1 MLAGLLRTSPARTL
15 LLGIVTVAFAA
26 TVGCASPSRS
36 IFDIFTF
43 GVFGGG
49 GSKANTPSFDPAQY
63 RVRCVAYGL
72 PPGGFATFMGVSAP
86 YYTSG
91 VVAFPE
97 GVAREVALTNADE
110 TMQFIIL
117 FFEERAE
124 AAIKAQYGTD
134 VSDAAW
140 TALEAGAKEA
150 GYMAD
155 PVQFTYMDALA
166 LYGAGTAE
174 VTIPAPGSAMPL
186 LPGWPAAFPSI
197 KGAIVQSDAPVNAKG
212 VYEGVVISAKW
223 SE

>member
-1 MLAGLLRTSPARTL
+1 MLAGLLRASPARTL
-15 LLGIVTVAFAA
+15 LLGIVTVALAA
-26 TVGCASPSRS
+26 TVGRASPSRS
-36 IFDIFTF
+36 IF
-43 GVFGGG
+43 
-49 GSKANTPSFDPAQY
+49 GSKAKTLDPAHY

-91 VVAFPE
+91 LVAFPE
-97 GVAREVALTNADE
+97 GVAREVTLTMADE
-110 TMQFIIL
+110 TVQFIIL
-117 FFEERAE
+117 FYEERAE

-155 PVQFTYMDALA
+155 PVQFTYMDASA

-197 KGAIVQSDAPVNAKG
+197 EGAIVQSDAPVNAKG
-212 VYEGVVISAKW
+212 VYEGVEISAKW